1 MHAMQ
6 KRVTFAAAAA
16 TRTALMSLSVIAH
29 QLRVRSFYTQ
39 LEHSRIPRGR
49 GTLMHVLPSN
59 AA

>member
-1 MHAMQ
+1 
-6 KRVTFAAAAA
+6 VTFAAAAA

-29 QLRVRSFYTQ
+29 QLHVRSFYTQ